1 MTEFLTLVELLQYRS
16 QHQPHDT
23 AYIFLKNGETELPP
37 LTYQQLDEKARAI
50 ATQLNTLNRQGT
62 RALMVYPYEAGLEFI
77 AAFFGCLYAGL
88 VAVPIHPPRNR
99 RNFYD
104 VQACLESC
112 QAQIVLTIQSQLSNF
127 KNQLSLSPSNSRLTW
142 LATDNISTFQ
152 AANFTEPNINK
163 NTLAF
168 LQYTSGSTGQPKG
181 VMITHDC
188 ILHNQKILKTAF
200 SHTEQLIGV
209 GWLPLFH
216 DMGLIGNIFQPL
228 YIGRP
233 CILMSPIAFIQKPIR
248 WLQAIS
254 RYQATTSGGPNFAYD
269 LLCNQV
275 TSEQKATLNLS
286 SWDVAFTGAEMI
298 RSETLERFT
307 TTFADC
313 GFRYESFY
321 PCYGMAEATLLIT
334 GGQKTT
340 PPIIRYLNKA
350 ALEENQIIFSDS
362 HQPGTQSIV
371 GCGQPGLN
379 TKIKIVDPNLLT
391 ECPENKVGEI
401 WVSGLG
407 IAKGY
412 WNLTEETHQGFQAY
426 LADTGEGPF
435 LRTRDLGFLN
445 HGELFITGRLQELLV
460 FWGINHYPQNLEE
473 TVQKSNP
480 ALKLNAGAAF
490 SVELESENRLIIA
503 NEIERNYR
511 QNFLMDEI
519 VQAVRWQVFEQHLV
533 DVYGLVLLKPG
544 SLPRT
549 SSGKIQR
556 RTCRELFLQG
566 NLDIIAEWR
575 SPQTEPKDLTS
586 LLQKYFNP
594 VTHLRRYLTF
604 AKGRFRR
611 LSYQLLA
618 IARSAREQ
626 GTGET
631 RK

>member
-1 MTEFLTLVELLQYRS
+1 MIEFLTLVELLQYRS
-16 QHQPHDT
+16 QHQPNDT

-50 ATQLNTLNRQGT
+50 AVQLNTLNLEGT

-77 AAFFGCLYAGL
+77 AAFFGCLYAGI

-112 QAQIVLTIQSQLSNF
+112 QAQVVLTIQSQLSNF
-127 KNQLSLSPSNSRLTW
+127 KNQLNVSASNSPLTW
-142 LATDNISTFQ
+142 LATDNIPTAQ
-152 AANFTEPNINK
+152 AANFTEPKINK
-163 NTLAF
+163 DTLAF
-168 LQYTSGSTGQPKG
+168 LQYTSGSTGRPKG

-188 ILHNQKILKTAF
+188 ILQNQNILKTAF
-200 SHTEQLIGV
+200 SHTENLIGV

-228 YIGRP
+228 YLGRP

-254 RYQATTSGGPNFAYD
+254 HYQGTTSGGPNFAYD
-269 LLCNQV
+269 LVCNQV
-275 TSEQKATLNLS
+275 TAEQKSTLNLS

-298 RSETLERFT
+298 RAETLERFT
-307 TTFADC
+307 KIFAEC
-313 GFRYESFY
+313 GFRYQSFY

-340 PPIIRYLNKA
+340 SPVIRYLNKV
-350 ALEENQIIFSDS
+350 ALEDNQIIISNS
-362 HQPGTQSIV
+362 NQPGLQSIV
-371 GCGQPGLN
+371 GCGQPGFN
-379 TKIKIVDPNLLT
+379 TTIKIVDPNLLT
-391 ECPENKVGEI
+391 ECAENKVGEI
-401 WVSGLG
+401 WVSGAG
-407 IAKGY
+407 IAQGY
-412 WNLTEETHQGFQAY
+412 WNIVEETQQAFQAY

-445 HGELFITGRLQELLV
+445 QGELFITGRLQEVLV

-473 TVQKSNP
+473 TVQKCHP
-480 ALKLNAGAAF
+480 ALKVNAGAAF
-490 SVELESENRLIIA
+490 AVELEGENRLIIA
-503 NEIERNYR
+503 NEIERSYR
-511 QNFLMDEI
+511 HNVMIDEI
-519 VQAVRWQVFEQHLV
+519 VEVVRWQVFEQHLV

-549 SSGKIQR
+549 SSGKIKR
-556 RTCRELFLQG
+556 RACREMFLQG
-566 NLDIIAEWR
+566 NLEIVAEWR

-594 VTHLRRYLTF
+594 LTHFRRYLTLS
-604 AKGRFRR
+604 KVKLRR
-611 LSYQLLA
+611 LFYRLLSYQ
-618 IARSAREQ
+618 SE
-626 GTGET
+626 
-631 RK
+631 K